1 MLLTSC
7 LVNWKWCD
15 DFSLQLRL
23 WPEVAGRHPAIMLAR
38 LFRLH
43 GLLVA
48 SHPWEVIVGTL
59 ALTVCLMSMNSLAT
73 SSQMCSWNECPK
85 VEEVSVCSWEEAGVG
100 VAGQELTGGHV
111 CVCLLPESP
120 QQRYNHPNDHTLHG
134 HRLHIFPVQESATTG
149 IQIHTGSVWRDVSLF
164 SFIHRPALWWKCYTC
179 WMLTFFSL
187 LLQVLQGYSQYFP
200 ALCSVQWSSTSLGK
214 SWQAWSKS
222 PNTHIHIYLVFSRQI
237 ID

>member
-7 LVNWKWCD
+7 LVDWKWCD

-100 VAGQELTGGHV
+100 VAGQELTGANRRTCLSVFFQKVHSSDIIILTITRCMAIVYIYFQFKNLRQLGSKYILGQYDGMLV
-111 CVCLLPESP
+111 CSP
-120 QQRYNHPNDHTLHG
+120 SYFDQLYDVN
-134 HRLHIFPVQESATTG
+134 IFLSPSTG
-149 IQIHTGSVWRDVSLF
+149 IAGLF
-164 SFIHRPALWWKCYTC
+164 T
-179 WMLTFFSL
+179 
-187 LLQVLQGYSQYFP
+187 
-200 ALCSVQWSSTSLGK
+200 
-214 SWQAWSKS
+214 
-222 PNTHIHIYLVFSRQI
+222 VFSSFVFSTVVI
-237 ID
+237 HFFGKELTGLK